1 MSVIKRVLGAL
12 SLEHQKAFTEA
23 IHPVR
28 QRANS
33 YDIREPN
40 VGRRITSERRVA
52 TRNMDEMIAMCRLVL
67 ADGAVEDHEAR
78 FLLEWIENT
87 YHAREEWP
95 GSILYPRLAAAMADG
110 HLDHDEE
117 AELLDVLAK
126 VVGGPPSA
134 EGPAVSRAIPFDTPV
149 PQIEFSARSFV
160 LTGQFVFGSR
170 KRVTAAIEEIG
181 GTVASS
187 VSHKTD
193 YLIVGTF
200 GSDEWLHSTHGTKII
215 KAVELKEEG
224 GLIRIVTEKDWTEQL
239 DAR

>member
-1 MSVIKRVLGAL
+1 
-12 SLEHQKAFTEA
+12 
-23 IHPVR
+23 
-28 QRANS
+28 
-33 YDIREPN
+33 
-40 VGRRITSERRVA
+40 
-52 TRNMDEMIAMCRLVL
+52 VL
-67 ADGAVEDHEAR
+67 ADGVVDDHEAR
-78 FLLEWIENT
+78 FLLDWIENT

-134 EGPAVSRAIPFDTPV
+134 VGPAVSGAIPFDIPV
-149 PQIEFSARSFV
+149 PKIAYAARSFV

-170 KRVTAAIEEIG
+170 KRVTAAIEECG
-181 GTVASS
+181 GAVATS

-215 KAVELKEEG
+215 RAVELKEKGEP
-224 GLIRIVTEKDWTEQL
+224 IRIVAERDWTEQL
-239 DAR
+239 HAR